1 MGRAKASISV
11 PGRAADAE
19 ALWYDPHRWQAWI
32 DGFGH
37 VVSIDDGWPRRG
49 AELVWESPPGG
60 RGRVT
65 ERVVA
70 YEMRTG
76 QTLEVEDATLTGTQ
90 KVAFEPGPEAVEIT
104 LSLEYRIKDRTALTP
119 VVDLL
124 FVRRAMTDAL
134 RRTVTRFANE
144 RKAEIQFGPGGR

>member
-37 VVSIDDGWPRRG
+37 VVSLSDGWPNRG

-104 LSLEYRIKDRTALTP
+104 LSLEYRIKDRTPLTP
-119 VVDLL
+119 LVDLL

-134 RRTVTRFANE
+134 RRTVTRFSNE
-144 RKAEIQFGPGGR
+144 RKAEIQFGLDR

>member
-1 MGRAKASISV
+1 MGRAKASITV

-19 ALWYDPHRWQAWI
+19 ALWYDPHRWQAWV

-37 VVSIDDGWPRRG
+37 VVSLSDGWPRRG
-49 AELVWESPPGG
+49 AELVWDSPPGG

-65 ERVVA
+65 ERVVH
-70 YEMRTG
+70 YEMRLG
-76 QTLEVEDATLTGTQ
+76 QTLEVEDATMTATQ
-90 KVAFEPGPEAVEIT
+90 KVTFEPGPEEVEVT
-104 LSLEYRIKDRTALTP
+104 LSLEYRIKDRTAFTP

-144 RKAEIQFGPGGR
+144 RKAEIQFGPDR

>member
-37 VVSIDDGWPRRG
+37 VVSLSDGWPRRG

-144 RKAEIQFGPGGR
+144 RKAEIQFGPGRR

>member
-1 MGRAKASISV
+1 MGRAKASITV

-19 ALWYDPHRWQAWI
+19 ALWYDPHRWQAWV

-37 VVSIDDGWPRRG
+37 VVSLDEGWPARG
-49 AELVWESPPGG
+49 AQLVWQSPPGG

-70 YEMRTG
+70 YEMRIG
-76 QTLEVEDATLTGTQ
+76 QTVEVDDPTLTGRQTV
-90 KVAFEPGPEAVEIT
+90 KFEPSSDEVLVT
-104 LSLEYRIKDRTALTP
+104 LSLEYRIKDRTPLTP

-134 RRTVTRFANE
+134 RRTVTRFSNE
-144 RKAEIQFGPGGR
+144 RKAEIQFGSERR

>member
-37 VVSIDDGWPRRG
+37 VVSLSDGWPNRG

-104 LSLEYRIKDRTALTP
+104 LSLEYRIKERTALTP

-144 RKAEIQFGPGGR
+144 RKAEIQFG

>member
-1 MGRAKASISV
+1 MGKAKASISV

-37 VVSIDDGWPRRG
+37 VVSLSDGWPNRG

-90 KVAFEPGPEAVEIT
+90 KVAFEPGPDAVEIT

>member
-19 ALWYDPHRWQAWI
+19 APWYDPHRWQAWI

-37 VVSIDDGWPRRG
+37 VISLTDEWPNRG

-76 QTLEVEDATLTGTQ
+76 QTLEVEDATMTGTQ
-90 KVAFEPGPEAVEIT
+90 KVAFEPGPEAVVVT

-144 RKAEIQFGPGGR
+144 RKAEIQFGHDR

>member
-1 MGRAKASISV
+1 MGKAKASISV
-11 PGRAADAE
+11 PGRAAEAE

-37 VVSIDDGWPRRG
+37 VVSLSDGWPNRG

-104 LSLEYRIKDRTALTP
+104 LSLEYRIKERTALTP

>member
-37 VVSIDDGWPRRG
+37 VVSLSDGWPNRG

-144 RKAEIQFGPGGR
+144 RKAEIQFGPGRR

>member
-37 VVSIDDGWPRRG
+37 VVSLSEGWPRRG

-144 RKAEIQFGPGGR
+144 RKAEIQFGAGGR